1 MLNSPFDDGTAPP
14 NSFVTDITNNEA
26 SRDILADTDTDTSR
40 AALSDTPNEKLPVL
54 QSDTNWEL
62 PVENNISKPS
72 QFKKPLLVNS
82 TSGPALSDMATS
94 TMPAVQS
101 DTNWDTSAGIDNVK
115 TTLSDVVT
123 NRVPVVQS
131 QSVANIPRNS
141 WGGIADRITMIIPAF
156 LPRHQNV

>member
-62 PVENNISKPS
+62 HVENNISKLS

-82 TSGPALSDMATS
+82 TFCPVLSDIAS
-94 TMPAVQS
+94 CSMPAVQS
-101 DTNWDTSAGIDNVK
+101 DTHWYTCS
-115 TTLSDVVT
+115 
-123 NRVPVVQS
+123 
-131 QSVANIPRNS
+131 
-141 WGGIADRITMIIPAF
+141 
-156 LPRHQNV
+156 